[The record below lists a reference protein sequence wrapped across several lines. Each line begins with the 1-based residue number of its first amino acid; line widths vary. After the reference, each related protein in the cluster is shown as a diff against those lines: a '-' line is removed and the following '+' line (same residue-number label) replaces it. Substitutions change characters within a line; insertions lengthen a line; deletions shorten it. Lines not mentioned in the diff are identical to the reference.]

1 VRSRTLLVLGRLQRR
16 KGRRPAARI
25 SLEEALRTFDELGT
39 SLWGA
44 KARGE
49 LRRLG
54 MNPGQATELTPSEQ
68 RVAELTAS
76 GLTNREVAAALLV
89 SPKTVEANLA
99 LIYQKLD
106 IRSRAEL
113 GQRMAGRH
121 SDDGAGCQHPARR
134 ATPGCQRVHVR
145 RCAVQKV

>member
-1 VRSRTLLVLGRLQRR
+1 MPFDRARTLLVLGRLQRR
-16 KGRRPAARI
+16 QGKRRAGK
-25 SLEEALRTFDELGT
+25 STLEEAMRTFGEIGT
-39 SLWGA
+39 TLWSD

-54 MNPGQATELTPSEQ
+54 THPGPAAELTPTEQ

-76 GLTNREVAAALLV
+76 GLTNREVAAALLI

-99 LIYQKLD
+99 RIYRKLE

-113 GQRMAGRH
+113 GRRMV
-121 SDDGAGCQHPARR
+121 DRR
-134 ATPGCQRVHVR
+134 QSTLELTAQS
-145 RCAVQKV
+145 